1 MKSISRWNTTG
12 RVFANQP
19 DTQQKSNH
27 QQRPLIILYCFSRLA
42 SWALELVKIW
52 SDPDQDRIR
61 TGSGP
66 DHDLANA
73 ES

>member
-27 QQRPLIILYCFSRLA
+27 QQRPLILLYCFSRLA

-52 SDPDQDRIR
+52 SVIRIR